1 MPGLRPMTAHPLRQQ
16 LNDEVHSRPSA
27 DVHAPMM
34 VTQIAVITGE
44 TGVEA
49 ERALLRELAQE
60 MGVEAPET
68 FGNHL
73 AIDLGADE
81 TAVHL
86 VWERHTEF
94 STYAFSR
101 RCPHAT
107 DTEIADLSLP
117 FSTPPLSGI
126 PEGWRARLPGEVLV
140 GINLLALPGNP
151 SDIEARLPEAFGDSK
166 SVGAGMSGGRAAA
179 WTDFQLHED
188 GMSRILVA
196 NQTLRP
202 GRLGR
207 LIQRLLDV
215 ETYRMMALLAFP
227 LARDLTPDLGS
238 IETELSTLAAE
249 TARIQNLED
258 EQRLLAQLSTLAARA
273 EDLAARS
280 HYRFSAARAYHQL
293 VERRISELD
302 EVKREGLQ
310 QIGTFMERRLGPAMR
325 TCSAVADR
333 LEAVSVRISRASSL
347 LNTRVEVA
355 LQEQNQSLL
364 RSMEG
369 RARLQLRLQET
380 VEGLSAVAI
389 TYYLVGLI
397 AYVLKALEKAGQ
409 PINPTLATGVLAPFV
424 LMGAYIA
431 VRQIRKRVTR
441 KGVGG
446 DL

>member
-34 VTQIAVITGE
+34 VTQISVITGE

-49 ERALLRELAQE
+49 ERALLRELAEE
-60 MGVEAPET
+60 MGVEAPGA

-73 AIDLGADE
+73 AIDLGTDD
-81 TAVHL
+81 TALHL

-101 RCPHAT
+101 RCSASP
-107 DTEIADLSLP
+107 DADIPDLGRP

-126 PEGWRARLPGEVLV
+126 PESWRARLPGEVLV
-140 GINLLALPGNP
+140 GINLLAIPGNS

-166 SVGAGMSGGRAAA
+166 CVGAGMSGGRASA

-188 GMSRILVA
+188 GMSRIIVA

-325 TCSAVADR
+325 TCTAVADR

-441 KGVGG
+441 NGVGG